1 MDAGAEF
8 AVTQPTFDPDRL
20 QRFLDLTAHV
30 RIPVIAAV
38 RPLDSLRHAEYL
50 ANEVPNV
57 HVPAAVLDRMRQAR
71 TPEAEAVEGIAIAR
85 EIARE
90 VRDRVQGLQVGGP
103 QAAVLAVIDG
113 L

>member
-1 MDAGAEF
+1 
-8 AVTQPTFDPDRL
+8 
-20 QRFLDLTAHV
+20 
-30 RIPVIAAV
+30 V

-57 HVPAAVLDRMRQAR
+57 HVPPRFLERMRQAGS
-71 TPEAEAVEGIAIAR
+71 AERETREGIEIAR

-90 VRDRVQGLQVGGP
+90 VRDSAQGLQVGGP
-103 QAAVLAVIDG
+103 QTAALSVIDA